1 VFRVYGMA
9 VNPQILLTG
18 TDYRIALTGTIS
30 AGDYLEVDVQN
41 RSITVNGTTPALNF
55 LDAANTTWFELP
67 KGTSTVQMLA
77 GAFDT
82 SAKVSVLYRAAY
94 T

>member
-1 VFRVYGMA
+1 VREPA
-9 VNPQILLTG
+9 DPPDRHDQPDRLTG
-18 TDYRIALTGTIS
+18 TVG

-67 KGTSTVQMLA
+67 KGTSTVQLIA
-77 GAFDT
+77 GSFDT
-82 SAKVSVLYRAAY
+82 VAKVAVIYRSAY